1 MPVNNI
7 ILESIL
13 VGEMGVNAYIVADP
27 ASKDAL
33 IIDPGADYPKIKKI
47 IDKYSLKP
55 KYIINTHGHGD
66 HIGADDKFNL
76 PVLIHRL
83 DGEFLSSPIK
93 NLSAYF
99 GFSLK
104 MPKPERFLEDK
115 EKIEIGSIAL
125 EVIHTPGHTPG
136 SICLKYGNILF
147 SGDTLFYEGVGR
159 SDFPDSNE
167 KDLFKSIKEKL
178 FTLSNETIVYPGHG
192 SKTTIGHERKNNHFL

>member
-1 MPVNNI
+1 MPANNI

-13 VGEMGVNAYIVADP
+13 VGEMGVNAYILADP
-27 ASKDAL
+27 VSKEAV

-55 KYIINTHGHGD
+55 KYVINTHGHGD
-66 HIGADDKFNL
+66 HIGADDKFNS
-76 PVLIHRL
+76 PILIHRL
-83 DGEFLSSPIK
+83 DSEFLVSPVK

-104 MPKPERFLEDK
+104 MSKPERFLEDK
-115 EKIEIGSIAL
+115 EKIEVGNISL

-136 SICLKYGNILF
+136 SICLKYDNIIF

-159 SDFPDSNE
+159 TDFPDSNE
-167 KDLFKSIKEKL
+167 NDLFKSIKEKL
-178 FTLSNETIVYPGHG
+178 FALSDKTIVYPGHG
-192 SKTTIGHERKNNHFL
+192 PKTSIGYEKKNNPFL